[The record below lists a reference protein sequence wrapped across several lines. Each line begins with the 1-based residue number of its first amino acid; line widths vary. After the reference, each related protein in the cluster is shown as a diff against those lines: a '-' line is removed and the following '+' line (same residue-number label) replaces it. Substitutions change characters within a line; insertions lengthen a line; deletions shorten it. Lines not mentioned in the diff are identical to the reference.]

1 MFTSII
7 LFGNIANAKER
18 DPLVRLLIKK
28 GIITEEEV
36 REMEIEIQNEETYP
50 PEQLPPGQ
58 AVRQPDNTILA
69 GTGSR
74 AGAQLHKS
82 EMQAEEDLK
91 ENHSLKL
98 ANKIKNNTKKVEDI
112 KSLKYEV
119 RNLYE
124 EIAKL
129 KPKKS
134 LLPEPVKIGFGEL
147 KIGGLLHLWYTH
159 DETTG
164 KGVGKADTFRLRRS
178 EIMLRGKIL
187 PEVAWTVMIDPSKEL
202 GFSTGS
208 IDQDTRILQDFHVDL
223 NYIPHHTLSVGQF
236 KLPITEEGL
245 RSSAKLDTI
254 ERSFIGRTFGDKRDI
269 GIQLRGIWKYAD
281 YWLGIF
287 NGEGQNQL
295 DVNDYKNISG
305 RIVLKP
311 FNGLEIGMSG
321 LTGKTGTEL
330 SDRNRLGGEI
340 RYEYND
346 LSFKG
351 EYMKAKDSK
360 LEREGWYAQVG
371 YFMPFLPKLQGVF
384 KYEEF
389 EDADNNEEKDITV
402 GLNYF
407 IKQNRF
413 KLQINYVHRNES
425 KRDRDND
432 QVLTALQIAF

>member
-1 MFTSII
+1 MQ
-7 LFGNIANAKER
+7 AKEK
-18 DPLVRLLIKK
+18 LGKK
-28 GIITEEEV
+28 HG
-36 REMEIEIQNEETYP
+36 
-50 PEQLPPGQ
+50 
-58 AVRQPDNTILA
+58 
-69 GTGSR
+69 
-74 AGAQLHKS
+74 
-82 EMQAEEDLK
+82 
-91 ENHSLKL
+91 LKL
-98 ANKIKNNTKKVEDI
+98 TNNNKNNPEKEGDI

-119 RNLYE
+119 RSLYE

-134 LLPEPVKIGFGEL
+134 FLPEPVKIGFGEL
-147 KIGGLLHLWYTH
+147 KIGGLLQLWYTH

-164 KGVGKADTFRLRRS
+164 KGVGKVDTFRLRRS
-178 EIMLRGKIL
+178 EIMFRGKIL

-208 IDQDTRILQDFHVDL
+208 IDQDTRMLQDFLFDL
-223 NYIPHHTLSVGQF
+223 NYIPHHSINVGQF
-236 KLPITEEGL
+236 KLPLTEEGL

-254 ERSFIGRTFGDKRDI
+254 ERSFIGRTFGDQRDI

-295 DVNDYKNISG
+295 DVNDYKDISG

-311 FNGLEIGMSG
+311 FKGFEIGMSG
-321 LTGKTGTEL
+321 LTGKKGTEL
-330 SDRNRLGGEI
+330 SDRNRLGGEL

-360 LEREGWYAQVG
+360 LEREGWYTQVG

-389 EDADNNEEKDITV
+389 EDADNKEEKDITV

-413 KLQINYVHRNES
+413 KLQINYVHRNETKEDS
-425 KRDRDND
+425 DND
-432 QVLTALQIAF
+432 QVLAALQIAF